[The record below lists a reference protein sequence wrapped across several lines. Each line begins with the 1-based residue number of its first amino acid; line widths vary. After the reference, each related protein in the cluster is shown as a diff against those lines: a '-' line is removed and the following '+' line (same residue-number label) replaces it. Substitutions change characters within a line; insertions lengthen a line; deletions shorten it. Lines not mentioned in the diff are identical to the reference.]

1 MTSQASRGE
10 PSSWLDIVAAC
21 RRAIWERRPL
31 VHHVTNEVSAEAS
44 ANAVLALGG
53 SAVMARDVGEVDS
66 VVDQA
71 AAVVLNLG
79 TLTPDKARAMER
91 AQRTAIRFGKP
102 IVIDPVGAGAIAG
115 RARLARRLMRG
126 AGWIAVRL
134 NAMELSG
141 IMEVPLVSGRG
152 VDADEREEDD
162 VAPLVELA
170 KQCAERYELVVA
182 VTGPTDIVTDG
193 ERVVYV
199 RSGHPWLTRITG
211 AGCMASSVVGAALG
225 AYHDRTRLFS
235 IVEAVV
241 AGLAIFGAAA
251 EWAAEACGAV
261 PGEAQGSSEA
271 EAQASKA
278 QEAETAAEAVAEA
291 AELEGA
297 AAQAA
302 AEPEGDDGAPSEE
315 AEAAL
320 RPLPPGPG
328 TFRARLMDGLF
339 HVDEDELA
347 RRVAVWEEGP

>member
-1 MTSQASRGE
+1 MTSEAIRDE
-10 PSSWLDIVAAC
+10 ELSWPDIVAAC
-21 RRAIWERRPL
+21 RQAMWTRRPL
-31 VHHVTNEVSAEAS
+31 VHHVTNEVTAEAS

-71 AAVVLNLG
+71 SAVVLNLG
-79 TLTPDKARAMER
+79 TLTPDKARALER

-102 IVIDPVGAGAIAG
+102 IVVDPVGAGAIKG
-115 RARLARRLMRG
+115 RARLARRLLRG

-152 VDADEREEDD
+152 VDADERDEGEDA
-162 VAPLVELA
+162 APLVELA
-170 KQCAERYELVVA
+170 MKCAERYEVVVA

-193 ERVVYV
+193 QRVVYV

-211 AGCMASSVVGAALG
+211 AGCMVSSVVGAALG

-235 IVEAVV
+235 IVESTV

-261 PGEAQGSSEA
+261 PVPGSEEENGA
-271 EAQASKA
+271 EANVLGD
-278 QEAETAAEAVAEA
+278 EHPR
-291 AELEGA
+291 
-297 AAQAA
+297 
-302 AEPEGDDGAPSEE
+302 EPKEEDRSEE
-315 AEAAL
+315 AGEAGSDP
-320 RPLPPGPG
+320 RPLPSGPG
-328 TFRARLMDGLF
+328 TFRTRLMDGLF
-339 HVDEDELA
+339 HVDEEQLA
-347 RRVAVWEEGP
+347 RRVTVWEEAF